1 MYLALKN
8 SILSS
13 LMANWY
19 KKLPNWLTFL
29 RLALIPVFVVFLID
43 PSRTSLNIAAVI
55 FVLAAV
61 TDYADGILAR
71 RYAAITD
78 FGKLFDPLA
87 DKILVMSALVML
99 VAVRDD
105 QCISF
110 VPGWMVVLILAREF
124 WVTGL
129 RAYAAKD
136 GTIVAARSGGKVK
149 SFLQMVAILALL
161 LHDYSFNLFG
171 FRVTYQF
178 VGLNILLVSL
188 AFSYISAFDYSL
200 SILAPQRGSLAD
212 CLKDLGQ
219 SVLGES
225 TQALR
230 VDENI
235 EQQTPPAPLIKDST
249 EATQGEVNDQKL
261 DGQESK

>member
-1 MYLALKN
+1 
-8 SILSS
+8 
-13 LMANWY
+13 
-19 KKLPNWLTFL
+19 
-29 RLALIPVFVVFLID
+29 
-43 PSRTSLNIAAVI
+43 
-55 FVLAAV
+55 
-61 TDYADGILAR
+61 
-71 RYAAITD
+71 
-78 FGKLFDPLA
+78 
-87 DKILVMSALVML
+87 
-99 VAVRDD
+99 
-105 QCISF
+105 
-110 VPGWMVVLILAREF
+110 
-124 WVTGL
+124 
-129 RAYAAKD
+129 
-136 GTIVAARSGGKVK
+136 
-149 SFLQMVAILALL
+149 MVAILALL

>member
-1 MYLALKN
+1 
-8 SILSS
+8 
-13 LMANWY
+13 MADWY
-19 KKLPNWLTFL
+19 KKLPNWLTFI
-29 RLALIPVFVVFLID
+29 RLALIPVFVVFLIE

-136 GTIVAARSGGKVK
+136 GTIVAAKSGGKVK

-171 FRVTYQF
+171 FKVTYQF

-200 SILAPQRGSLAD
+200 SILAPQKGSLAD

-219 SVLGES
+219 SVLGDSAPSATVHEV
-225 TQALR
+225 T
-230 VDENI
+230 EP
-235 EQQTPPAPLIKDST
+235 QTAQSSQEPSSAEPI
-249 EATQGEVNDQKL
+249 Q
-261 DGQESK
+261 GQESNQKPG

>member
-8 SILSS
+8 GILCS
-13 LMANWY
+13 LMAEWY
-19 KKLPNWLTFL
+19 KKLPNWLTFI

-43 PSRTSLNIAAVI
+43 PSRAALNIAAVI

-99 VAVRDD
+99 VSVRDD
-105 QCISF
+105 QCVSF

-136 GTIVAARSGGKVK
+136 GTIVAAKSGGKVK

-161 LHDYSFNLFG
+161 LHEYSFTVFG

-178 VGLNILLVSL
+178 LGLNILLVSL

-200 SILAPQRGSLAD
+200 SILAPQKGTLAV
-212 CLKDLGQ
+212 CLKNLSQ
-219 SVLGES
+219 SVLGDSATSSGSVEEAKAPKES
-225 TQALR
+225 ER
-230 VDENI
+230 
-235 EQQTPPAPLIKDST
+235 PAD
-249 EATQGEVNDQKL
+249 
-261 DGQESK
+261 

>member
-1 MYLALKN
+1 
-8 SILSS
+8 
-13 LMANWY
+13 MAEWY
-19 KKLPNWLTFL
+19 KKLPNWLTFI
-29 RLALIPVFVVFLID
+29 RLALIPVFVIFLVD
-43 PSRTSLNIAAVI
+43 PTRASLNIAAVI

-87 DKILVMSALVML
+87 DKILVMAALVML
-99 VAVRDD
+99 VSVRDE

-110 VPGWMVVLILAREF
+110 VPGWMVTLVLAREF

-129 RAYAAKD
+129 RAYAAK
-136 GTIVAARSGGKVK
+136 GGNVVAAKSGGKVK

-161 LHDYSFNLFG
+161 LHDYSFVLFG

-188 AFSYISAFDYSL
+188 AFSYISAFDYSI
-200 SILAPQRGSLAD
+200 SILAPHKGTLTD
-212 CLKDLGQ
+212 CLKELSQ
-219 SVLGES
+219 SVLGDASAGEPKGQS
-225 TQALR
+225 PEGVERRDDLA
-230 VDENI
+230 
-235 EQQTPPAPLIKDST
+235 EQPPGT
-249 EATQGEVNDQKL
+249 EPK
-261 DGQESK
+261 

>member
-1 MYLALKN
+1 
-8 SILSS
+8 
-13 LMANWY
+13 MAEWY
-19 KKLPNWLTFL
+19 KKLPNWLTFI
-29 RLALIPVFVVFLID
+29 RLALIPVFVVFLVD
-43 PSRTSLNIAAVI
+43 PSRASLNIAAVI

-87 DKILVMSALVML
+87 DKILVMAALVML
-99 VAVRDD
+99 VSVRDE
-105 QCISF
+105 QCVSF

-129 RAYAAKD
+129 RAYAAKG
-136 GTIVAARSGGKVK
+136 GTIVAAKSGGKVK

-161 LHDYSFNLFG
+161 LHDYSFTLFG

-188 AFSYISAFDYSL
+188 AFSYISAFDYSM
-200 SILAPQRGSLAD
+200 SILAPQNGTLAD
-212 CLKDLGQ
+212 CLKELSQ
-219 SVLGES
+219 SVLGEGAKAVTGTEKEQVAKATGDS
-225 TQALR
+225 ESDSAG
-230 VDENI
+230 VDG
-235 EQQTPPAPLIKDST
+235 K
-249 EATQGEVNDQKL
+249 
-261 DGQESK
+261 